1 MKDYVIVTDS
11 TTDLPI
17 EFANHHN
24 LIVLPLGFLDEK
36 GKEYKNTLDHHDM
49 PIKEFYNQMRKGAT
63 FKTNQVNVQTYQ
75 NLFEQ
80 IVKEGKDIIVISF
93 SSGLSGSFNSAC
105 VAKNML
111 EEEYPEA
118 KIRVIDSLCASL
130 GEGLLVYYAIKA
142 KEEGKNYQELVD
154 YLENLKHNISHW
166 FTVDDI
172 DTLKRGG
179 RLSGATAFVAKTL
192 KIKPVLYVSEEGK
205 LVARTKKIGRKNALN
220 EIVEKLV
227 SMYDKNHN
235 DIIFISH
242 GDCIEDVNY
251 VKTKITEKTGINN
264 FLINEVGPVIGS
276 HAGPGV
282 LAIFFVSEG
291 R

>member
-17 EFANHHN
+17 DFANHYN